1 MNEQKDLNLLRS
13 HVDDVNLNCHAC
25 SGFATMK
32 LLASRFALAASI
44 LNLAASAC
52 ASALTT
58 AIAANERSCFYA
70 EVDTAG
76 EKIGVCTMLACGLSE
91 HNLIF
96 GLAVLFR
103 SLCFRALFEY
113 SYPSLAYRCNPG
125 DHSILIL
132 RSKIPTKRFFLT
144 GSGNVRVITFSLQ
157 IPLENMPFVLRTTC
171 RL

>member
-44 LNLAASAC
+44 LNLASSAC

-76 EKIGVCTMLACGLSE
+76 EKIGVCTMLTCGLSE
-91 HNLIF
+91 HNLI
-96 GLAVLFR
+96 R
-103 SLCFRALFEY
+103 SCSFISQSVF
-113 SYPSLAYRCNPG
+113 S
-125 DHSILIL
+125 
-132 RSKIPTKRFFLT
+132 RS
-144 GSGNVRVITFSLQ
+144 V
-157 IPLENMPFVLRTTC
+157 
-171 RL
+171 